1 MTEWHRWT
9 VAEDPNQGELG
20 DLPDRD
26 DIWVTA
32 DDIRTPYGSTLE
44 PLIPFIIYEHDFE
57 LSSTLQEYRVVSAY
71 LLSDYHDA
79 DDADADDVG
88 NEETWSSGLNVIDSE
103 IQQQLDTIFNSTD
116 AYMQLA
122 VNSEPIIN
130 VDFTVDGENH
140 TTIWFGLLG
149 EGNHTVVMPSVWID
163 GLDSYAFDRWEDAST
178 NSTRIVPLTEN
189 TSIIAYYVEATL
201 YDVTIDSD
209 PISEVAFTFDG
220 ATNTTT
226 WSESVVGGEHTVVA
240 PSLWESESVLYA
252 FAGWYDVGDV
262 LLSSDTT
269 VVITLPDDGDY
280 FYAYYEET
288 TLRQLTVSSEPIT
301 DIEFTLDGETC
312 TTVWSGLLDVGSH
325 TVVMPSTWAGG
336 PNFFVFDHWEDAS
349 TNPTRIVSLT
359 ASKTITAYYTAGRTV
374 VFVDPPTDT
383 ADTGEI
389 FVVDI
394 NITNAEDLYSWGVK
408 VQWDRDLL
416 EALNVTEGDFLAG
429 QPDGTA
435 FVQVIYDDYV
445 DVGCTT
451 LGDWFGVWGN
461 GTLMSIAFNVTGT
474 GETDLDIYYAVLL
487 NYDVAQIPHTTV
499 DGYFSKIEPALPTI
513 INVNPPM
520 LFAELGE
527 HFTIN
532 LNIANGVNVYGWQ
545 VNLTFDPTIVQ
556 CVDATLPPDHFLE
569 GRPEGCV
576 GLQKFIFSHSI
587 VLGTCI
593 LGDYLG
599 MNGSGTL
606 VAIEFEVVGIGESI
620 LGIDDTPGPEAW
632 TYVADHNLTYIGP
645 PELKT
650 EDGYFTNIGPRFF
663 VSASPS
669 SLTIQKGNSAI
680 SIINVTSL
688 DGFSDTI
695 SLSVSSVPSGVTT
708 IFNPPQV
715 TPPPDDIVTSTL
727 TIQVSLTAVPGSY
740 VFTITGTNSTL
751 QHSVDV
757 ILEITEQTP
766 PHASFFY
773 SPIEPQVD
781 ETVTFDASASFD
793 LDGTIE
799 TYAWD
804 FGDGTTDT
812 AIIVTHI
819 FTTTGSY
826 NVTLTVTDDDGLSD
840 ASAQSVTVAKLS
852 STIFVTT
859 STTTLTIGENITIN
873 GCISPTRAGA
883 TVTIEHRL
891 LGGTWSILT
900 AATTDENSECSHIW
914 IPSKTGT
921 YELEASWPGDVNTL
935 PAESLIVTIDVI
947 PPRLLSIKLSGEHDY
962 LLMERVKIRLAALV
976 RNAATMEPVS
986 NANVT
991 ISIYNPDGTHWL
1003 SDTMVEKLA
1012 ETGVYEWE
1020 SEGTIQQLH
1029 LEKGVYLAHVNA
1041 SSEGSL
1047 VASDIIEFH
1056 IDPPSEEPVQL
1067 HLILLSVLAT
1077 AISVWYIQHRR
1088 LSKKLSELQKRI
1100 H

>member
-1 MTEWHRWT
+1 MNKKTVSGILITLFLAITMSNVTPVTSSPTTTMSVDPPSIVDPTKTPGSTFNISIMVYDVEACYCWQVHMNWSTAVLNLTSDVYDYYGKTVTVPHITFGDFMADAPHGTVTAKFVNYDEGWCEFGEAMIGDAPEDRAGISGSGWLAT
-9 VAEDPNQGELG
+9 LEFTVVGTGETVIDIEYGAGVEPYASTFMGTYYGEDIEMVAENGYFSNTATMY
-20 DLPDRD
+20 
-26 DIWVTA
+26 DIT
-32 DDIRTPYGSTLE
+32 
-44 PLIPFIIYEHDFE
+44 
-57 LSSTLQEYRVVSAY
+57 
-71 LLSDYHDA
+71 
-79 DDADADDVG
+79 
-88 NEETWSSGLNVIDSE
+88 IDS
-103 IQQQLDTIFNSTD
+103 DPSD
-116 AYMQLA
+116 G
-122 VNSEPIIN
+122 
-130 VDFTVDGENH
+130 VDFTIDGEAQ
-140 TTIWFGLLG
+140 TTTWSGSVV
-149 EGNHTVVMPSVWID
+149 EGNHTVVMPS
-163 GLDSYAFDRWEDAST
+163 
-178 NSTRIVPLTEN
+178 
-189 TSIIAYYVEATL
+189 
-201 YDVTIDSD
+201 
-209 PISEVAFTFDG
+209 
-220 ATNTTT
+220 T
-226 WSESVVGGEHTVVA
+226 W
-240 PSLWESESVLYA
+240 
-252 FAGWYDVGDV
+252 
-262 LLSSDTT
+262 
-269 VVITLPDDGDY
+269 
-280 FYAYYEET
+280 
-288 TLRQLTVSSEPIT
+288 T
-301 DIEFTLDGETC
+301 D
-312 TTVWSGLLDVGSH
+312 
-325 TVVMPSTWAGG
+325 G
-336 PNFFVFDHWEDAS
+336 PNFFVFDHWEDDS
-349 TNPTRIVSLT
+349 TNPTRTVSLT
-359 ASKTITAYYTAGRTV
+359 AGMTITAYYVAETV
-374 VFVDPPTDT
+374 VAVDPPTNT
-383 ADTGEI
+383 ANIGET
-389 FVVDI
+389 FTVDI
-394 NITNAEDLYSWGVK
+394 NIVDAEDLYSWGIK
-408 VQWDRDLL
+408 VQWDRDILD
-416 EALNVTEGDFLAG
+416 AIDVTEGPFLQG

-435 FVQVIYDDYV
+435 FVKIIDNWFGRIN
-445 DVGCTT
+445 VGCTT

-461 GTLMSIAFNVTGT
+461 GTLMTVTFNVTGT
-474 GETDLDIYYAVLL
+474 GETDLDIYYAELF
-487 NYDVAQIPHTTV
+487 NYDLAWIPHTTE
-499 DGYFSKIEPALPTI
+499 DGYFSNTEPAPPTTI
-513 INVNPPM
+513 SVDPPM

-532 LNIANGVNVYGWQ
+532 LAITNGVNVYGWQ
-545 VNLTFDPTIVQ
+545 ANLTFDPSVLQ
-556 CVDATLPPDHFLE
+556 VADAALPPDHFLA
-569 GRPEGCV
+569 GAPEGVV
-576 GLQKFIFSHSI
+576 GLQKGIFSHS
-587 VLGTCI
+587 VLVGTCI

-606 VAIEFEVVGIGESI
+606 VTIEFEVVGIGESI
-620 LGIDDTPGPEAW
+620 LGIDDTPGLEAW
-632 TYVADHNLTYIGP
+632 TYVLDHNLTCVGP

-669 SLTIQKGNSAI
+669 SLTIQKGNSAV

-715 TPPPDDIVTSTL
+715 TPPPNDIVTSTL
-727 TIQVSLTAVPGSY
+727 TIQASLTAVPGSY

-781 ETVTFDASASFD
+781 EAVTFNASASFD

-812 AIIVTHI
+812 AIIVTHV
-819 FTTTGSY
+819 FTTAGSY

-840 ASAQSVTVAKLS
+840 ASAQSVTVAKQS

-883 TVTIEHRL
+883 TVIIEHRL

-900 AATTDENSECSHIW
+900 AAATDENSECSHVW

-921 YELEASWPGDVNTL
+921 YELEASWSGDVNTL
-935 PAESLIVTIDVI
+935 PAESLIVIIDVI
-947 PPRLLSIKLSGEHDY
+947 PPRVLSIKLSGEHDY

-1020 SEGTIQQLH
+1020 SEGTIQQLR

-1077 AISVWYIQHRR
+1077 AISVWYVQRRR
-1088 LSKKLSELQKRI
+1088 LSKKLSELQKRT